1 MTDKPCFVDGS
12 HLRDAARAGRA
23 SRSGVR
29 GARVKEGLK
38 KLTGTRSG
46 RASLGA
52 LVAVREYRCV
62 AGARSARGFGA
73 VSTVAVASISEQG
86 CWLAGTALRAEP
98 GLRAGAGTGFA
109 RAGGLGSLRLPA
121 VPKAGARVGKAK
133 ASATLWPNT
142 LLNRTRNGVPRLGLI
157 SFWPK
162 RVTPLRA
169 G

>member
-1 MTDKPCFVDGS
+1 MSNVRAYKPMTDKPCFVDGG

-52 LVAVREYRCV
+52 LVAVRECWCL
-62 AGARSARGFGA
+62 AGARSARGMGA
-73 VSTVAVASISEQG
+73 ISTVAVASIGEQG

-109 RAGGLGSLRLPA
+109 RAGGMGSLRLPA
-121 VPKAGARVGKAK
+121 VPKAGA
-133 ASATLWPNT
+133 S
-142 LLNRTRNGVPRLGLI
+142 
-157 SFWPK
+157 
-162 RVTPLRA
+162 
-169 G
+169 